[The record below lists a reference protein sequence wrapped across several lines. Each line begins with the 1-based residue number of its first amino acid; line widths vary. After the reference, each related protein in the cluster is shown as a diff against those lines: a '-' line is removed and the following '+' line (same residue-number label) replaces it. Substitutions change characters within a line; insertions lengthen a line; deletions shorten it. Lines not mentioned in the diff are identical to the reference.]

1 MGGQISGNGMFHWLS
16 TAELKRTL
24 LSPLSTF
31 MTSHIIQRREM
42 FNNTFGLVSFAILPP
57 MSDGI
62 KRSVP
67 PLVDYGGAHEENK
80 VEESCK

>member
-1 MGGQISGNGMFHWLS
+1 
-16 TAELKRTL
+16 
-24 LSPLSTF
+24 
-31 MTSHIIQRREM
+31 M

-80 VEESCK
+80 VEESCKWMVLGMVV